1 MLLWPYLRA
10 DKCHLLAYGEPGFIG
25 KWVTRILIQ
34 DKTLYLLILM
44 CFGSLVQWEH
54 LNCQPLDTHA
64 SGKVSSHR
72 AAVRMMGIIQL
83 GKEQLS
89 YSATAEDFNGS
100 WNGQSIFP
108 HFSCLSSFLFCSMG
122 LLFLLR
128 QKKNPK
134 VPALEG
140 HTCSCSF
147 VWVQIFWPFDQPVAA
162 GKEFRFYKPI
172 VYPALLLFLSHLLP
186 ISVSNTCF
194 PSGVRKQT

>member
-1 MLLWPYLRA
+1 MLPWLYVRA

-44 CFGSLVQWEH
+44 CIGSSVQLGAFE
-54 LNCQPLDTHA
+54 LSATAHA

-83 GKEQLS
+83 GKEQLW

-122 LLFLLR
+122 LLLHLR
-128 QKKNPK
+128 QKKTKSLSLRRAHMQLFLCVSANILAILP
-134 VPALEG
+134 
-140 HTCSCSF
+140 TCSC
-147 VWVQIFWPFDQPVAA
+147 
-162 GKEFRFYKPI
+162 
-172 VYPALLLFLSHLLP
+172 
-186 ISVSNTCF
+186 
-194 PSGVRKQT
+194 RKRMQVL